1 MKSIV
6 TAERRELVAKVRGF
20 IKGTGKVSLRISEVD
35 CVYNVGYVNDEKY
48 VTLSTFG
55 SAERKN
61 SGSASQVLHIDKEC
75 AKSRV
80 DILTK
85 EFDL

>member
-1 MKSIV
+1 M
-6 TAERRELVAKVRGF
+6 
-20 IKGTGKVSLRISEVD
+20 D
-35 CVYNVGYVNDEKY
+35 DEKY

-75 AKSRV
+75 AKSMV
-80 DILTK
+80 EILTR

>member
-1 MKSIV
+1 M
-6 TAERRELVAKVRGF
+6 AKIKKF
-20 IKGTGKVSLRISEVD
+20 IKGTGKVSSRISEVD

-48 VTLSTFG
+48 VTLLTFG

-75 AKSRV
+75 AKSMV
-80 DILTK
+80 DILTR